1 MLKSRDYTLNTMCNI
16 ICSPAFPGYFPAI
29 LAAVRSNMFAPVSV
43 QTQCTSIF
51 FPTPRGPAI
60 RTDLTS
66 GDFSCTAWDPARQIA
81 EKDRN
86 VKIQPISLQAIIFAS
101 DQELALKGKVCSG
114 TISYQAARG
123 LNLLRISSEMI
134 FKSRGT
140 QRQTGSSCRYL
151 CHKTNKGTKK
161 QSSPGVLLFGCI
173 VSFVVRYQCLGTYRK
188 KLTDKKRE
196 YFVPSSHMDFP
207 VLSRV
212 NDDRTFYSL
221 RHA

>member
-1 MLKSRDYTLNTMCNI
+1 MLKSNDYTLNTMCNI

-66 GDFSCTAWDPARQIA
+66 GDFSCTAWDPSRQIT

-86 VKIQPISLQAIIFAS
+86 VKIQPISALIIFAS

-114 TISYQAARG
+114 TISCQAARG
-123 LNLLRISSEMI
+123 LNLLRVSSEMV

-140 QRQTGSSCRYL
+140 KKQTGTFCRYR
-151 CHKTNKGTKK
+151 CHKKRPKEQNNRVLLEFNCLVVLFLLLYVICASVPAAGTERKEKGTF
-161 QSSPGVLLFGCI
+161 SSL
-173 VSFVVRYQCLGTYRK
+173 
-188 KLTDKKRE
+188 
-196 YFVPSSHMDFP
+196 VPHGF
-207 VLSRV
+207 SR
-212 NDDRTFYSL
+212 L
-221 RHA
+221 IPPQ